1 MDALLSLRSALTSAN
16 TAALARTPFAVDL
29 QPTIRFL
36 KTKVNSSSGSA
47 EPKDR
52 VLEAVRSFFHESK
65 VDNLQIARYISFG
78 LTLKSDVS
86 NQSLLDD
93 LNKFKYFFND
103 ENGIGQWK
111 TKPAWFRRILQGL
124 VASYFSFD
132 PESSLSTNTQ
142 RDNWISLRNYIA
154 NNLSHA
160 KGITNPDWLNCC
172 LEHPSLFSESPGDDF
187 IDQVLKGE
195 TEKLE
200 ATLELLRAKE
210 SWLPRELILSQVK
223 KITNFD
229 DARFM
234 DYVSPMLSAIVPHRT
249 IQNKALALLVNR
261 YAQTHNAPIH
271 TDLKEITVS
280 KWDNPWLT
288 GSQKKWPTEV
298 TEEGRALIAD
308 WLKSEFIEAFFTKM
322 AQDGNTDRRRLDFW
336 MRYRKHMN
344 HVHFALGSAIL
355 ESKDPDLIFLKNKM
369 KGLIS
374 NIKKRKHDNSF
385 IMYMG
390 DVIAVEFSQNGNA
403 LYLYDASKSAPFKLT
418 DPLELAK
425 DGRNSLKNSSGISFT
440 HQDGVNGFAKWE
452 DACLSFLAK
461 NFGIHP
467 DKVLDKN
474 RKPFVSTET
483 TFGYS
488 PNKPVD
494 SSRWKNSPDTNISTS
509 KDDLHIPVFT
519 APKNPAPPITN
530 VVSGKTSWAELYNQP
545 FSDQLL
551 ASTCYAFG
559 FDIQDNRSNGGALW
573 VNIGNGNSERNRVFT
588 NWGFKYKATKGWWK
602 N

>member
-1 MDALLSLRSALTSAN
+1 MDALLSLKSALASAN
-16 TAALARTPFAVDL
+16 TAALTRLPFSVDL
-29 QPTIRFL
+29 EPTIRYL
-36 KTKVNSSSGSA
+36 KTKVNSSAGSI

-52 VLEAVRSFFHESK
+52 VLEAVKSFFVVSK

-78 LTLKSDVS
+78 LTLKTDNS

-93 LNKFKYFFND
+93 LNKFDYFLND

-111 TKPAWFRRILQGL
+111 SKPAWFRRILQGL

-132 PESSLSTNTQ
+132 PDSSLSSNTQ
-142 RDNWISLRNYIA
+142 RQNWNILRNYIA
-154 NNLSHA
+154 SNLSRA
-160 KGITNPDWLNCC
+160 KGVTNPDWLNCC

-195 TEKLE
+195 TNKLE

-223 KITNFD
+223 KITSFD
-229 DARFM
+229 DDKFM
-234 DYVSPMLSAIVPHRT
+234 SYVSPILSAIIPHRT

-261 YAQTHNAPIH
+261 YAQTQNAPIH

-322 AQDGNTDRRRLDFW
+322 AEDGNTDRRRLDFW
-336 MRYRKHMN
+336 MKYRKHMN
-344 HVHFALGSAIL
+344 HVHFALGSAII
-355 ESKDPDLIFLKNKM
+355 ESTDPDLIFLKNKM

-374 NIKKRKHDNSF
+374 SIKNRKHDNAF

-403 LYLYDASKSAPFKLT
+403 LYLYDASNSAPFDLT
-418 DPLELAK
+418 RPLDLAK
-425 DGRNSLKNSSGISFT
+425 DGRNSLKNTSGISFR
-440 HQDGVNGFAKWE
+440 HQDGVNGFAHWE
-452 DACLSFLAK
+452 AACFSFMARK
-461 NFGIHP
+461 FGIHP
-467 DKVLDKN
+467 DKALDKN
-474 RKPFVSTET
+474 RKPFVSAES
-483 TFGYS
+483 TFIYA
-488 PNKPVD
+488 PAKPVEEA
-494 SSRWKNSPDTNISTS
+494 WSPYRPEINNSTS
-509 KDDLHIPVFT
+509 KDDYQIPVFT
-519 APKNPAPPITN
+519 LPKSPPAPITH

-545 FSDQLL
+545 YSDQLL
-551 ASTCYAFG
+551 TSTCYAFG
-559 FDIQDNRSNGGALW
+559 FDIQDHRSNGGSIW
-573 VNIGNGNSERNRVFT
+573 VNIGNSNSERNRVFT